1 MYETEIHEALDRK
14 DYDALWR
21 LMARRTSW
29 MQNTLIP
36 VEEVSRLQVETQ
48 NIAGRIQDAMADL
61 QGRMLALSEQHHA
74 ASAYEVWREPR

>member
-1 MYETEIHEALDRK
+1 MYETEIHDALDRK
-14 DYDALWR
+14 DYDSLWK

-29 MQNTLIP
+29 MQNTPIP
-36 VEEVSRLQVETQ
+36 QEEVSRLQVETQ
-48 NIAGRIQDAMADL
+48 NIAERIQDAMADL